1 MTNPTSQFSAV
12 LPDDVARGAA
22 AIRSDWKASDKIGRL
37 WKGDA
42 DVWTGGDEG
51 RWLGWLGLPQAQ
63 LAGAARFAT
72 ISAEAKAEGVTHV
85 LVLGMGGS
93 SLCPEV
99 LRTSFAGRA
108 GAPELLVCDS
118 TDPAQVAA
126 FAAEVPIATTLFVVS
141 SKSGGTLEPNIFQA
155 YFFDRAVQAL
165 GAAKAGSRFIAI
177 TDPGSAMEKVAA
189 ANGFRRT
196 FHGLP
201 SVGGRF
207 SALSDFG
214 LVPAALVGID
224 AKRLLERAAE
234 MATSCGPKSSV
245 DSNPGVALGAILGA
259 SARLGRDKVT
269 ISTSKS
275 LPRLGAWLEQLIAE
289 STGKLG
295 KGIIPIDGET
305 LAEPASYAADRVFV
319 RLGLANEGDASI
331 DARLEALSSAGHPVV
346 RIVLRDAYDLGA
358 EFYRWE
364 FATAVV
370 GSVLGVHPFDQPD
383 VEASKLETK
392 KLTTA
397 YEEAG
402 HLPAE
407 VAFFEQDGIQLF
419 ADPRNEA
426 ALVSAK
432 GTVRSLESIL
442 TAHFARLK
450 PRDYAA
456 LLAYLPM
463 TPGIEAALRL
473 LQNRIHDATTAAV
486 CLGFGPRFLH
496 STGQAYKG
504 GPNSGV
510 FLQLTCDDAVDLP
523 VPGKRYTFG
532 VVKSAQARGDL
543 AVLAERGRRA
553 LRVHL
558 PADVDR
564 RLERLSEAIDAALP
578 HPAVPARPSRPASP

>member
-234 MATSCGPKSSV
+234 MATSCGPKSSA